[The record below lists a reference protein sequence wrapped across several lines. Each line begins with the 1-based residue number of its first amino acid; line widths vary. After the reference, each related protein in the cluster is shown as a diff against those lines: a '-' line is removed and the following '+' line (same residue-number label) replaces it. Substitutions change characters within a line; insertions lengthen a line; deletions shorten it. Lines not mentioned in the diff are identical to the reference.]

1 MCSVCRI
8 WPEKSEMKK
17 VCPSDDQNAMAIP
30 NIRNRH
36 SVPRKSQLLTGIGR
50 ADAKFG
56 RANGGDF
63 ARDFQGNDFGF
74 DAIPQFSTQ
83 NRIWQAANNMVLRC
97 KVLDR

>member
-1 MCSVCRI
+1 MLSACRI

-50 ADAKFG
+50 ADGEGG
-56 RANGGDF
+56 RANGGNF
-63 ARDFQGNDFGF
+63 AREFDENDFGF
-74 DAIPQFSTQ
+74 EAIPQFSRQ
-83 NRIWQAANNMVLRC
+83 NRIWQAEKYYGFV
-97 KVLDR
+97 V